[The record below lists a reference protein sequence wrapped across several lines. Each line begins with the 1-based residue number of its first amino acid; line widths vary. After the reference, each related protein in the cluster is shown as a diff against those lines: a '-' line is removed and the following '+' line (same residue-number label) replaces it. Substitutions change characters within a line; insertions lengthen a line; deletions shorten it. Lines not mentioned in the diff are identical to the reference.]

1 LQDEGLD
8 TVDANLAL
16 GHQADEAYFLHHI
29 IHFFEESLQDSREL
43 TSEELA
49 TWTAGRYAQVERG

>member
-1 LQDEGLD
+1 
-8 TVDANLAL
+8 VDANLAL
-16 GHQADEAYFLHHI
+16 GHPADEAYFLHHI
-29 IHFFEESLQDSREL
+29 IHFFEESLQDRREL

>member
-1 LQDEGLD
+1 
-8 TVDANLAL
+8 VDANLAL
-16 GHQADEAYFLHHI
+16 GHPADEAYFLDHI
-29 IHFFEESLQDSREL
+29 IRFFEESLQDRREL